1 MLKALKTLIN
11 SPADEENLLRPQNC
25 SSTHSN
31 IFSYGAKSSKQLDK
45 IQKVIPVENSI
56 DEVEVVKN
64 DFDFET
70 FRKNIIQQKAK
81 TAKVKDHLNNMECG
95 I

>member
-11 SPADEENLLRPQNC
+11 IPADEENLQIPQSC
-25 SSTHSN
+25 SPTHSS
-31 IFSYGAKSSKQLDK
+31 IFSYGAKSSKQTDK

-56 DEVEVVKN
+56 DEDEVLKN

-70 FRKNIIQQKAK
+70 FHKNINQQKAK
-81 TAKVKDHLNNMECG
+81 LPR
-95 I
+95 